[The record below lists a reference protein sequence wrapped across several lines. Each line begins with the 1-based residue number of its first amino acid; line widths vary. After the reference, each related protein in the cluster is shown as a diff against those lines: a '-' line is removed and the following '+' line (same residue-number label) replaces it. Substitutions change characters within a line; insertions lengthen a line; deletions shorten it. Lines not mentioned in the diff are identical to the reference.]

1 MSGPR
6 SPARVVPGN
15 RVMPLSLAEARAIVD
30 RAGYASEPDFDTGTV
45 LLVDSDDR
53 MTAGEFIWYAVG
65 LSRYAPRA

>member
-1 MSGPR
+1 
-6 SPARVVPGN
+6 
-15 RVMPLSLAEARAIVD
+15 MPLSLAEARAIVD